1 MCIAAWIWQAHPVYR
16 LQLLFN
22 RDEYYSRP
30 TNPVGWWGDGHQKI
44 LGGRDELG
52 GGTWLGC
59 TKNGRL
65 AFLTFVLEPD
75 PLPGCRT
82 RGELPLRFLKSTKS
96 PLEFAEEIVREANQY
111 NGFNLISADLCSE
124 TMVYISNRPK
134 DKPPSIQVVS
144 PGLHVL
150 SNADLDSPWPKAQR
164 LAGNFS
170 ELLKRHGEEEIPE
183 KEMVEELMRD
193 TVRADKDKLPNT
205 GCDSE
210 WEFGLSSIF
219 VDLDTK
225 LGQCGTRSMAAV
237 SVKTN
242 GEVNFYEKYLENNLW
257 NEHILRYWIEKLS

>member
-1 MCIAAWIWQAHPVYR
+1 M
-16 LQLLFN
+16 N
-22 RDEYYSRP
+22 SNDRP
-30 TNPVGWWGDGHQKI
+30 TKPVGWWGEGHQKI

-65 AFLTFVLEPD
+65 AFLTSVSEPD
-75 PLPGCRT
+75 SLPGART

-96 PLEFAEEIVREANQY
+96 PLEFAEDIVREANQY
-111 NGFNLISADLCSE
+111 DGFNLICSDLCSK
-124 TMVYISNRPK
+124 TMVCISNRPK
-134 DKPPSIQVVS
+134 DEPVSIKVVS

-150 SNADLDSPWPKAQR
+150 SNATLDTPWPKAQR
-164 LAGNFS
+164 LARNFS

-183 KEMVEELMRD
+183 KEMVEELMGD
-193 TVRADKDKLPNT
+193 TVKADKDKLPNT

-210 WEFGLSSIF
+210 WEFGFSSIF

-225 LGQCGTRSMAAV
+225 LGRCGTRSMAAV

-242 GEVNFYEKYLENNLW
+242 GEVNFYEKYLESSLW
-257 NEHILRYWIEKLS
+257 KEHNFQYCIEKSS